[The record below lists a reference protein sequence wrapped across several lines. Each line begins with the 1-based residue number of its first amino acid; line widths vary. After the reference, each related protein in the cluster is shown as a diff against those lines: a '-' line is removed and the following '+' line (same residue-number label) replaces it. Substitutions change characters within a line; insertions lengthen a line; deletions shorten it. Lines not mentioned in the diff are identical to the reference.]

1 MTGYSPRGPNIEA
14 VWRFRASLGPT
25 CSPKDPGERPR
36 FWVVARCR
44 LVFAEDWLEFP
55 VCDTQNTANRSKHVT
70 GKTHRTETQ
79 PAPPAPPG
87 DTLVSCNTR
96 SFRSRRDTRQLV
108 NVASRATPG
117 NTGPAKTYTWWGNR
131 AEARGSAACSGTPP
145 P

>member
-1 MTGYSPRGPNIEA
+1 VTGYSPRGPNIEA

-70 GKTHRTETQ
+70 GKTHRTETPR
-79 PAPPAPPG
+79 PASTAGGHAGELQHPF
-87 DTLVSCNTR
+87 V
-96 SFRSRRDTRQLV
+96 Q
-108 NVASRATPG
+108 VASGYTTVGERGILG
-117 NTGPAKTYTWWGNR
+117 NTGQHR
-131 AEARGSAACSGTPP
+131 ALKNLHMVG
-145 P
+145 